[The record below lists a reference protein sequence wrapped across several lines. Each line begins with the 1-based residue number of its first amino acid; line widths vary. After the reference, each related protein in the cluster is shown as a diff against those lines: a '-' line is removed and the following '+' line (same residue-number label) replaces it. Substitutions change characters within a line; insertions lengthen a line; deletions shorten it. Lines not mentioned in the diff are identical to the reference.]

1 VFEAGAGG
9 AAAIDP
15 LSGSTSRGAAGA
27 ADFGVPAKGG
37 AESVEAGVDSAVAG
51 DALSGLAVCGAVDG
65 AAGFGVSGREGAES
79 VEDGVDAAVTTDAL
93 LGLVICG
100 AAVRAAGFGVSAGGG
115 AESVEEGVDGGG
127 AMSEPSGLILT
138 VTTGVAAWFNGA
150 EVNAGAVDSRPE
162 EARFGVATSAVPPAG
177 TEPLFAV
184 LASGRVSVAPAFKG
198 AASRLSSIAGRESL
212 EGSEVCS
219 FCDPSGPFVV
229 ATESSSVRRSGT
241 LFTNAKPAPTAA
253 AAASAIAPT
262 VRLQRRDLGLLGF

>member
-1 VFEAGAGG
+1 MFEAVAGG

-27 ADFGVPAKGG
+27 ADFGVPGKGG

-79 VEDGVDAAVTTDAL
+79 VDAAVTTDAL

-115 AESVEEGVDGGG
+115 GESVEEGVDGGG

-253 AAASAIAPT
+253 KAASAIAPT